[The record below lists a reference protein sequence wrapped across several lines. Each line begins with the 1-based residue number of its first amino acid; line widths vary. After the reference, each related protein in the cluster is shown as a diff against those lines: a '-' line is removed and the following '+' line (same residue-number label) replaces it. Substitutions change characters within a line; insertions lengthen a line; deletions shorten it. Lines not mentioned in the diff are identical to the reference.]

1 MLTCIFMRFIL
12 GSYKPYKTKRD
23 SFMYRPHSSLVNNMN
38 NEQNMNNVLNFV
50 VENNNEEERQSEQIR
65 PIDIN
70 L

>member
-1 MLTCIFMRFIL
+1 
-12 GSYKPYKTKRD
+12 
-23 SFMYRPHSSLVNNMN
+23 MYRPHSSLVNNMN